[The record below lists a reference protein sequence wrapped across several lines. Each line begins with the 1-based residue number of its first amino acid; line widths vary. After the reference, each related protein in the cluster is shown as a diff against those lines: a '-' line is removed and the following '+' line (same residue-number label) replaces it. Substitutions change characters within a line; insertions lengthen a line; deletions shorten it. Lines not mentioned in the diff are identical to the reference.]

1 VHHYFDALD
10 LDAYLRETKKKR
22 QQYIENIRKKAFRKT
37 DLFYQRGQYQY
48 RFKISRHATTKRS
61 STNKTRLTLPEGVV
75 GDVLK
80 YLVIDETSSVKLS
93 EYLKDVKDEKQI
105 ALIFY
110 NRERTHLIG
119 LLAAFDVRLEDA
131 MVITVVTMYDD
142 VPTDK
147 SAQKLLFPK
156 VERITLFEYDL
167 ESCMHQYELREAEKR
182 RVKEEQLEQ
191 ALKEVK
197 KETSII
203 KVSSLDN
210 YSGEK
215 RYIKKA
221 KVTSRANRKIRKVKV
236 EKPQYPTREE
246 VSPQPVKNVSMV
258 KRLFKNFVLW
268 LQNIYMKL
276 K

>member
-1 VHHYFDALD
+1 
-10 LDAYLRETKKKR
+10 
-22 QQYIENIRKKAFRKT
+22 
-37 DLFYQRGQYQY
+37 
-48 RFKISRHATTKRS
+48 
-61 STNKTRLTLPEGVV
+61 
-75 GDVLK
+75 
-80 YLVIDETSSVKLS
+80 
-93 EYLKDVKDEKQI
+93 
-105 ALIFY
+105 
-110 NRERTHLIG
+110 
-119 LLAAFDVRLEDA
+119 
-131 MVITVVTMYDD
+131 MYDD